1 MTKLIFPF
9 LILAL
14 IGLLLRLAF
23 SSQSMRP
30 TEIESE
36 PNLTLLISGEEL
48 GYLEPCGCAEGQLG
62 GFPRRDSVIQQLAV
76 SSQEQN
82 TLSGGEQRFEHE
94 IEVNR
99 MIW

>member
-1 MTKLIFPF
+1 MTKAIFPF

-14 IGLLLRLAF
+14 IGIALRLAF

-36 PNLTLLISGEEL
+36 LNLTLLISGEEL

-62 GFPRRDSVIQQLAV
+62 GFPRRDSVIQQLTAKGK
-76 SSQEQN
+76 
-82 TLSGGEQRFEHE
+82 TLLPVANGDLIDLPYGAK
-94 IEVNR
+94 
-99 MIW
+99 

>member
-1 MTKLIFPF
+1 MTKIILPF
-9 LILAL
+9 LTLAL
-14 IGLLLRLAF
+14 IGVVLQLAL

-30 TEIESE
+30 PEVESV

-76 SSQEQN
+76 KGK
-82 TLSGGEQRFEHE
+82 TLLPIASGDLNMKLRLAA
-94 IEVNR
+94 
-99 MIW
+99 

>member
-1 MTKLIFPF
+1 MKAIFPF

-14 IGLLLRLAF
+14 IGIALRLAS

-48 GYLEPCGCAEGQLG
+48 GYLEPCGCAEGSSVD
-62 GFPRRDSVIQQLAV
+62 FPDGTA
-76 SSQEQN
+76 
-82 TLSGGEQRFEHE
+82 
-94 IEVNR
+94 
-99 MIW
+99 